1 MVTSTVYIILNQVGV
16 FEISLHRAR
25 YGVMLEKGAFDKRT
39 ADFLWM
45 MIFGAISL
53 LVSGSSFYNQNFRLG
68 ETKRHS

>member
-1 MVTSTVYIILNQVGV
+1 MVTSTVYIILNQVWV

-53 LVSGSSFYNQNFRLG
+53 LVSYFYFLHLQFQI
-68 ETKRHS
+68 